1 MHIDPIIYINQNL
14 PFSHGIH
21 EKENNLYQKTIW
33 AGKCNKSLFQ
43 HQNFIWKK
51 KKKLQIS
58 THLSLLIISIQFSF
72 LIFRKLKQHKNKHLN
87 FHSLLISLAFM
98 SPFSPSYGFFFFF
111 VSFYGFSLRPI
122 MSHRE
127 CKKQKFK
134 IRRRRRISEPWKWMI
149 PEDSMW
155 RGKSAFDWLSLSMV
169 FWNVRLIK
177 LGRMSV
183 WVIWRKM

>member
-1 MHIDPIIYINQNL
+1 MGSTKKKITCTRKL
-14 PFSHGIH
+14 F
-21 EKENNLYQKTIW
+21 ELENVTNHYFNIKILYE
-33 AGKCNKSLFQ
+33 
-43 HQNFIWKK
+43 KK

-127 CKKQKFK
+127 WKKQKFK